1 MHFNGALGTKLL
13 TAEATDAS
21 VALDPCFSVFD
32 HDGLGGTDVA
42 ANTATHTHALFYYG
56 LGTQDAL
63 GYAAEQALEGIF
75 AVARKAERAALHYS
89 LKIRN
94 HQRGQITVK
103 GHVLH
108 LFGEQSAPRGG
119 GQGGNF
125 FRCEAEKVGGHHV
138 QGVGRR
144 RGNETADLF
153 RRACGGA
160 VALHADDGIRNGQ
173 DGVEIFVKVEEHIRK
188 VLVAR
193 EAVMVFGLDD
203 AGNGAEHIFGGAG
216 HAHHAVAF

>member
-1 MHFNGALGTKLL
+1 MLLGQDGPFFTKEGKKLLFFALLFFVMEEGSQGSAMYFNGALGTKLL

-63 GYAAEQALEGIF
+63 GYAAEKALEGIF

-94 HQRGQITVK
+94 HQRG
-103 GHVLH
+103 
-108 LFGEQSAPRGG
+108 
-119 GQGGNF
+119 
-125 FRCEAEKVGGHHV
+125 
-138 QGVGRR
+138 
-144 RGNETADLF
+144 
-153 RRACGGA
+153 
-160 VALHADDGIRNGQ
+160 
-173 DGVEIFVKVEEHIRK
+173 
-188 VLVAR
+188 
-193 EAVMVFGLDD
+193 
-203 AGNGAEHIFGGAG
+203 
-216 HAHHAVAF
+216 